1 MTDSD
6 ADRLLRDL
14 EHRIAREDRLVTA
27 YSGGADSALLAA
39 VAHQV
44 LGSRALAVTAVSA
57 SLPAAERAAARDFAR
72 SRGLAHV
79 EVCTD
84 ELDRPAYRRNGA
96 DRCFHCKSALFD
108 AVAPVAAAM
117 GARIALGTNLDDL
130 SDHRPGQRAARDR
143 GAVFPLV
150 DAGLSKAA
158 VRAVSRELGLATA
171 AKPAA
176 ACLSSR
182 IAYGDPVTPELLGR
196 IEQAEDALHE
206 AGFGGLPGPG
216 ARGGQRG
223 PDRGATGGP
232 PAAAGPARGDHR
244 AGPGGRLRLRHRG
257 PGRAAQRQHERAAA
271 AVRGP
276 PGGTGVSAAGA
287 GRAGTGRPPARR
299 CRSASPPS
307 TWTGHGGRACR
318 R

>member
-6 ADRLLRDL
+6 AARLLRDL
-14 EHRIAREDRLVTA
+14 EHRIAQEDRLVTA

-39 VAHQV
+39 VAHHV

-57 SLPAAERAAARDFAR
+57 SLPAAERAAAQDFAR

-182 IAYGDPVTPELLGR
+182 IAYGDAVTPELLGR
-196 IEQAEDALHE
+196 VEQAENAVHE
-206 AGFGGLPGPG
+206 AGF
-216 ARGGQRG
+216 AVCRVR
-223 PDRGATGGP
+223 AH
-232 PAAAGPARGDHR
+232 AAGSVARIEVPPEDLPR
-244 AGPGGRLRLRHRG
+244 LLGRREEITALV
-257 PGRAAQRQHERAAA
+257 RAAGFVFATADL
-271 AVRGP
+271 
-276 PGGTGVSAAGA
+276 AGLRSGSMNA
-287 GRAGTGRPPARR
+287 LLPLSVVHPAD
-299 CRSASPPS
+299 
-307 TWTGHGGRACR
+307 
-318 R
+318 

>member
-1 MTDSD
+1 MTDTD

-14 EHRIAREDRLVTA
+14 KQRIAREDRLVTA

-84 ELDRPAYRRNGA
+84 ELDRPAYQANGA

-158 VRAVSRELGLATA
+158 VRAVSRGLGLATA

-196 IEQAEDALHE
+196 IERAEDALHG
-206 AGFGGLPGPG
+206 AGFGVCRVR
-216 ARGGQRG
+216 AH
-223 PDRGATGGP
+223 
-232 PAAAGPARGDHR
+232 AAGSVARIEVPPEDLPRLLARREEITALVRAAGFVFATADLAGLRSGSMNALLPLSVVSASR
-244 AGPGGRLRLRHRG
+244 AG
-257 PGRAAQRQHERAAA
+257 E
-271 AVRGP
+271 
-276 PGGTGVSAAGA
+276 AG
-287 GRAGTGRPPARR
+287 
-299 CRSASPPS
+299 
-307 TWTGHGGRACR
+307 
-318 R
+318 